1 MDFDIKK
8 PSHLFVLLLILVTFA
23 FIIIMPILSFFG
35 IISSTQSTQDMETLS
50 KSLFFQTFLL
60 VFQLLIVIGL
70 LIIIPFIWYYIVN
83 HYELRKIFKRL
94 KLTFENIDIAFLWG
108 IVATILIFLIFF
120 AIEFLLIVLGVNPN
134 DLGNIQDLEKYFTP
148 ASLFILVSVQPIAEE
163 IFFRGF
169 LLDKIG
175 TFAGQNIA
183 IFSTAVLFGI
193 AHMSYGKIYPV
204 LFPMIMGVLLAYIV
218 IKTRNIYASIFAHI
232 FFNVTSFI
240 FYFAFKNF
248 QP

>member
-1 MDFDIKK
+1 MDFDFKK
-8 PSHLFVLLLILVTFA
+8 PSHLFTLLLILLTFA
-23 FIIIMPILSFFG
+23 FIIVMPILSFFG
-35 IISSTQSTQDMETLS
+35 IISSTQNTPVSENIS
-50 KSLFFQTFLL
+50 ESLFFQIYLL

-70 LIIIPFIWYYIVN
+70 LIIIPIIWYYIVN
-83 HYELRKIFKRL
+83 RYDLRKIFEKL
-94 KLTFENIDIAFLWG
+94 KLTFVNIDIAFLWG
-108 IVATILIFLIFF
+108 IVATIIIFLIFF
-120 AIEFLLIVLGVNPN
+120 AIEFLLIVLGFNSD

-175 TFAGQNIA
+175 SFAGQNIA
-183 IFSTAVLFGI
+183 IFSTAILFGL
-193 AHMSYGKIYPV
+193 AHMSYGKLYPV
-204 LFPMIMGVLLAYIV
+204 FFPMIMGVFLAYIV

-240 FYFAFKNF
+240 IYFAFKSF

>member
-1 MDFDIKK
+1 MDFIFKK
-8 PSHLFVLLLILVTFA
+8 PTHLFVLLLILVAFA
-23 FIIIMPILSFFG
+23 FMIIMPILSFFG
-35 IISSTQSTQDMETLS
+35 IISSTQSTQDIGNLS
-50 KSLFFQTFLL
+50 ESLFFQAFLL
-60 VFQLLIVIGL
+60 VFQLLIVIVL
-70 LIIIPFIWYYIVN
+70 LIIVPFIWYYIIN
-83 HYELRKIFKRL
+83 HYELRKIFERL
-94 KLTFENIDIAFLWG
+94 KLTFKNIDIAFLWG

-120 AIEFLLIVLGVNPN
+120 AIEFLLIILGVNPD

-148 ASLFILVSVQPIAEE
+148 ASLFILISVQPIAEE

-175 TFAGQNIA
+175 SFAGQNIA
-183 IFSTAVLFGI
+183 IFSTSVLFGI

-240 FYFAFKNF
+240 FYFVFKNF

>member
-1 MDFDIKK
+1 M
-8 PSHLFVLLLILVTFA
+8 
-23 FIIIMPILSFFG
+23 
-35 IISSTQSTQDMETLS
+35 
-50 KSLFFQTFLL
+50 
-60 VFQLLIVIGL
+60 IGL
-70 LIIIPFIWYYIVN
+70 LIIIPIIWYYIIN
-83 HYELRKIFKRL
+83 RYDFRKIFERL

-108 IVATILIFLIFF
+108 IVATILIFSIFF
-120 AIEFLLIVLGVNPN
+120 VIEFLLIALGVNP
-134 DLGNIQDLEKYFTP
+134 DTLGNIQDLEKYFTP
-148 ASLFILVSVQPIAEE
+148 VSLFILVSVQPIAEE

-175 TFAGQNIA
+175 SFAGQNVA
-183 IFSTAVLFGI
+183 IFSTAVLFGL

-204 LFPMIMGVLLAYIV
+204 LFPMIMGVLLAYVV

-240 FYFAFKNF
+240 FYFAFKSF

>member
-1 MDFDIKK
+1 MDFNFKK
-8 PSHLFVLLLILVTFA
+8 PSHLFVLFLILVTFA
-23 FIIIMPILSFFG
+23 FIIVMPILSFFG
-35 IISSTQSTQDMETLS
+35 IISSTQSTQDIETFS
-50 KSLFFQTFLL
+50 ESLFFQAFLL

-83 HYELRKIFKRL
+83 HYKLRKIFERL